1 MKLKLV
7 VTRNGISV
15 YSGIYTVRD
24 AESFGVACSDLWQKL
39 TEQKIA
45 TARNIGALYD
55 ALEDSMAVDLKD
67 LRIQLVPLD
76 P

>member
-1 MKLKLV
+1 MKLKLLA
-7 VTRNGISV
+7 TRNGIAI
-15 YSGIYTVRD
+15 YSGVHTVSD

-45 TARNIGALYD
+45 TARNVGAMYD
-55 ALEDSMAVDLKD
+55 ALADSMAVDLMGV
-67 LRIQLVPLD
+67 RIELVPQD